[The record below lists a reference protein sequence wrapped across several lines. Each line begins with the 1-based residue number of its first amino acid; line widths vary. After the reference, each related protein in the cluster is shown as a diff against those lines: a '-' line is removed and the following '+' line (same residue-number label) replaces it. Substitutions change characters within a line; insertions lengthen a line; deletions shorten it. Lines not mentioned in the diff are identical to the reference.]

1 MQPNI
6 HCSGGGVIKVF
17 MLCARTS
24 LVGTAS
30 HLPAISTL
38 LNFWFGGIHLSTA
51 IVETSHGHCKRTDQG
66 DLRMFRR
73 PKTLTCPGGE
83 WTTVIRTR
91 FAQLPVTWTIRV
103 DTDLDAISGEFE
115 ETKSMWVFPGTPTT
129 GPLQSEMVFERGY
142 WNTFYS
148 VRIRPVETVTVTI
161 Q

>member
-1 MQPNI
+1 MVMG
-6 HCSGGGVIKVF
+6 SGLACGRAFVPW
-17 MLCARTS
+17 RHS
-24 LVGTAS
+24 LV
-30 HLPAISTL
+30 
-38 LNFWFGGIHLSTA
+38 FGGIHLSTA